1 MAEQI
6 VRQTPA
12 EFIEAP
18 AKAYIQELETAVG
31 GLKDLDLS
39 RLYGPQF
46 LAQPGALQTQA
57 EQLASG
63 LGGFQPF
70 LTAAQA
76 STGPQA
82 FQQFMSPYQQD
93 VIDTTLAEFDRQTA
107 AGIPGIAAQK
117 QSSFTSTI
125 ITTRFW
131 SSTTISCTK
140 LSTTIRFSSSTT
152 FFIRSTDFSIR
163 CIGFTATTTRTIR
176 ISS

>member
-107 AGIPGIAAQK
+107 AGIPGIAAQAIGAGA
-117 QSSFTSTI
+117 FGGG
-125 ITTRFW
+125 REGVV
-131 SSTTISCTK
+131 
-140 LSTTIRFSSSTT
+140 
-152 FFIRSTDFSIR
+152 RSEVASNQAR
-163 CIGFTATTTRTIR
+163 NRAALQAQ
-176 ISS
+176 

>member
-82 FQQFMSPYQQD
+82 FP
-93 VIDTTLAEFDRQTA
+93 
-107 AGIPGIAAQK
+107 GIPAAVCL
-117 QSSFTSTI
+117 SNSASVVSITS
-125 ITTRFW
+125 
-131 SSTTISCTK
+131 C
-140 LSTTIRFSSSTT
+140 
-152 FFIRSTDFSIR
+152 
-163 CIGFTATTTRTIR
+163 
-176 ISS
+176 